1 MKRGECIKT
10 LNVVNS
16 HVALVSAT
24 AFVEKYIHK
33 IYEIRMY
40 IYFHARKEIYLI
52 LKLIPRRVAILEKL
66 LRLTLHFYYRIETRD
81 RRVPL

>member
-1 MKRGECIKT
+1 
-10 LNVVNS
+10 
-16 HVALVSAT
+16 
-24 AFVEKYIHK
+24 
-33 IYEIRMY
+33 MY

-52 LKLIPRRVAILEKL
+52 LKLIPRRAAIKLEKL

>member
-1 MKRGECIKT
+1 
-10 LNVVNS
+10 
-16 HVALVSAT
+16 
-24 AFVEKYIHK
+24 
-33 IYEIRMY
+33 MY

>member
-16 HVALVSAT
+16 HVALVSL